1 MTGCAH
7 ANCHDP
13 SQPRFDLSTG
23 VWVIIVAI
31 LCLILA
37 AVAVY
42 VG

>member
-1 MTGCAH
+1 MSPVTTT
-7 ANCHDP
+7 P
-13 SQPRFDLSTG
+13 QPRFDLSAG

-37 AVAVY
+37 AMAVY